1 MSEGSGCQETREGAT
16 PRTDITKNVFFVEV
30 WLLIV
35 IQNNVILTLR
45 FSSCSGTS
53 MALLMSV
60 CGHGVYGGLGRGASQ
75 WWTPC
80 PSNAAQD
87 GIGKLLLY
95 ILKHESECS
104 KRLDVFLIRT
114 LHRLSFMDRA
124 GGFSRLACVP
134 VLSLGSLICCG
145 GSWVGVGGTW
155 MSFINRQKS
164 YV

>member
-1 MSEGSGCQETREGAT
+1 MCFSWKF
-16 PRTDITKNVFFVEV
+16 DF
-30 WLLIV
+30 LIV

-104 KRLDVFLIRT
+104 KRLDVFFDT
-114 LHRLSFMDRA
+114 HVAPSFLHGSGGWVFSTGLCPCVKSWEFLMLRRILGGRRRYMDEFYPPAEILCLKCSRFMTNGYDLS
-124 GGFSRLACVP
+124 V
-134 VLSLGSLICCG
+134 VLPLCPE
-145 GSWVGVGGTW
+145 
-155 MSFINRQKS
+155 
-164 YV
+164 